1 MSLCF
6 PSISVRKN
14 VSFITIPRI
23 TKKKWLIQLKM
34 GGVSRGFIYVRIPS
48 LVRKKVL
55 KHLRNVKNKVYVRF
69 VCTV

>member
-6 PSISVRKN
+6 PSISVRKKCLVYN
-14 VSFITIPRI
+14 YSSNN
-23 TKKKWLIQLKM
+23 KKKWLIQLKM